1 MRTHIWAA
9 ALLAA
14 TLAGCDTEPEPLH
27 PVDMTTTD
35 RTEDYYARLR
45 AWKDSCL
52 APNYGGPVAFGWYGN
67 WVGSGVSLENS
78 LRGLPDSVAL
88 ISMWGNLFNLNEARR
103 ADMRYAQ
110 QVKGLRVMMCFIV
123 QNVGD
128 GVTPPTVSSDP
139 GARTAFW
146 QEQAAAKGMTA
157 DQAGAIRAYAHAI
170 CDSIDKYGYD
180 GFDWDYEPH
189 YGHSGNIAGQAA
201 AEKAFAQAL
210 DERLHPQGGPRKL
223 LVIDGEPQSVNAE
236 VGPLFDYFI
245 VQAYQ
250 CTGDYDLDGRYAS
263 TRSRHQGSMK
273 AAEVAKRYI
282 VTENF
287 ETYALTGGYTSYYK
301 RWQGAWRGGGKSM
314 PSLRG
319 MAYWKPVVD
328 GDTLQKGGVGTYHM
342 EYEYMP
348 GQQPSYP
355 ALRQAIQ
362 IMHGNID
369 PEGYYSNQQQ
379 TNNN

>member
-1 MRTHIWAA
+1 MKSYAYIAA

-14 TLAGCDTEPEPLH
+14 TMAGCDTEPEALH
-27 PVDMTTTD
+27 PLNTTDPD
-35 RTEDYYARLR
+35 RTEDYYASLR
-45 AWKDSCL
+45 AWKDSLL

-78 LRGLPDSVAL
+78 LRGLPDSVSL
-88 ISMWGNLFNLNEARR
+88 ISMWGNLYNLNETKR
-103 ADMRYAQ
+103 ADLAYAQ

-128 GVTPPTVSSDP
+128 GATPPTVTD
-139 GARTAFW
+139 RNAFW
-146 QEQAAAKGMTA
+146 QEQAAAKGMTN
-157 DQAGAIRAYAHAI
+157 DFAGAIRAYAHAI

-189 YGHSGNIAGQAA
+189 YGHSGNIAGQSANEKTF
-201 AEKAFAQAL
+201 AEAL
-210 DERLHPQGGPRKL
+210 AERLHPEGGPRKL

-250 CTGDYDLDGRYAS
+250 STGDGDLDGRYS
-263 TRSRHQGSMK
+263 QTRSHHQGRMT
-273 AAEVAKRYI
+273 AQEVAQRYI

-301 RWQGAWRGGGKSM
+301 RGTASYSGGKAM

-319 MAYWKPVVD
+319 MAYWRPVVS

-355 ALRQAIQ
+355 ALREAIQ

-369 PEGYYSNQQQ
+369 PESI
-379 TNNN
+379 NN